1 MHMSLCVCALQCVV
15 DGVAES
21 EVGHDVKYHLQA
33 TATPT
38 TLEGTMCT
46 RWQGPDKTHAH
57 MHTAWT
63 PLVLGSDQLNQ
74 AGPVSFFLSFLG
86 FEDPT

>member
-1 MHMSLCVCALQCVV
+1 MSLCVCALQCVV

-46 RWQGPDKTHAH
+46 R
-57 MHTAWT
+57 
-63 PLVLGSDQLNQ
+63 
-74 AGPVSFFLSFLG
+74 
-86 FEDPT
+86 